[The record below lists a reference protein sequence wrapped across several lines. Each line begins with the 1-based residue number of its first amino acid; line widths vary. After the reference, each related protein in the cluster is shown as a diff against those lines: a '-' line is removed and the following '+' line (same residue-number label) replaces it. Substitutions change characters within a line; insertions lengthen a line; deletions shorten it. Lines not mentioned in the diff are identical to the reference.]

1 MNVFPNL
8 INYFLGL
15 AIYNI
20 RMNANLFEI
29 HKDHGSNIIIQ
40 LAIID
45 SLAAVTLLPLQ
56 WQNNE
61 LFPNCRVGL
70 FVY

>member
-8 INYFLGL
+8 INYVLGL
-15 AIYNI
+15 AIYKI

-61 LFPNCRVGL
+61 LFPNCRVDL